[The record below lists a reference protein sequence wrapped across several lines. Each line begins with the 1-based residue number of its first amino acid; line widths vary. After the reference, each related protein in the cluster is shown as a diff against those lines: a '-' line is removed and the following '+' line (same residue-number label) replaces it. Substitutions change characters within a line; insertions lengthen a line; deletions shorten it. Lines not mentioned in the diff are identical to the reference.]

1 MWNIGAAEMIT
12 GCSTG
17 AAPGDARPPC
27 RSAPRRAPLSID
39 ASRKWMLLRCDSIT
53 PLGRPVVPLV
63 NRMTNGSSSSIVTS
77 GNGASGA
84 CCSSAAKSRS
94 NSTTGRRSGSAIAVE
109 PLEAAPVAE
118 EHLRLGELDRVRDL
132 LARPPAVE
140 PDGDRAERGR
150 RPEHERVLDGVRRD
164 DRDTVARADPVAV
177 AQRGRD
183 RRDRLEDRR
192 ERVLAVGEDHV
203 RPVAQALGR
212 AVEEFDERLRP
223 VREHEHR
230 RAEHGLL
237 AQLERRAGTGERGED
252 GFGNGLR
259 RPDQR
264 GHAGRR
270 CESSTPLSRMT
281 SFESSGVKPK
291 FSRSL
296 M

>member
-12 GCSTG
+12 GRSAGGGTG
-17 AAPGDARPPC
+17 TPGLHVGHHRDRTVEHRREQEVDVAAVRQHHALGAPGRAAGEEDDERVVLVD
-27 RSAPRRAPLSID
+27 RDVGERRVG
-39 ASRKWMLLRCDSIT
+39 RVLLERGEVAFELDH
-53 PLGRPVVPLV
+53 GQAVGERD
-63 NRMTNGSSSSIVTS
+63 
-77 GNGASGA
+77 
-84 CCSSAAKSRS
+84 
-94 NSTTGRRSGSAIAVE
+94 AVE
-109 PLEAAPVAE
+109 PVEAAPVAE
-118 EHLRLGELDRVRDL
+118 EHLRFGELDRVRDL

-140 PDGDRAERGR
+140 PDGDRAERGG
-150 RPEHERVLDGVRRD
+150 RPEHERVLDRVRRD
-164 DRDTVARADPVAV
+164 DRDAVAGPDPVAV

-203 RPVAQALGR
+203 GPVAQSLGR
-212 AVEEFDERLRP
+212 AVQQLDERLRP
-223 VREHEHR
+223 VGEHEHR
-230 RAEHGLL
+230 RAEHGFL
-237 AQLERRAGTGERGED
+237 AQLERRAGAGERGED